1 MARKKKETVYDKELR
16 LYTEAYAKA
25 ENKYKRQ
32 LRKDADLKIED
43 FGLSSSMFKEPT
55 IDTKQ
60 GRPSVKQLR
69 AKRSELEEFTSRKY
83 GLKKIGTSLTGGEV
97 KAVYMPKNVY
107 KKAVERIN
115 AQNKFRATLSKA
127 IDKAGGYSY
136 ARLTKNGIVKEKSTY
151 YNAGISK
158 SMDMIPIRISIIGGK
173 DIGYKGNLFTQEK
186 VMTPETFKA
195 EYGRML
201 NYGGMSNKA
210 TSVSDIRI
218 LNLKDSWIKGLKA
231 NVSYAFGREIE
242 QTLDELN
249 IDAIDFLGLFH
260 LTSVFDFD
268 FIYDVV
274 LSADTKKDQIRSE
287 IEAFRQDKKAYKAFR
302 KEMAKL
308 E

>member
-69 AKRSELEEFTSRKY
+69 AKRSQLEEFSSRKY

-97 KAVYMPKNVY
+97 KSVYMAKNVY
-107 KKAVERIN
+107 KEAVARIN

-136 ARLTKNGIVKEKSTY
+136 ARLTKNGIVKEKSSY

-158 SMDMIPIRISIIGGK
+158 SMDMIPMRISIIGGK

-195 EYGRML
+195 EYGL
-201 NYGGMSNKA
+201 VTNKA
-210 TSVSDIRI
+210 TSLGDIRI
-218 LNLKDSWIKGLKA
+218 QNLKDNWILGLKE
-231 NVSYAFGREIE
+231 NVSDAFGSEIE
-242 QTLDELN
+242 KIMDELN

-260 LTSVFDFD
+260 LSSAFDFD
-268 FIYDVV
+268 FIYDAV
-274 LSADTKKDQIRSE
+274 LSASTKKEHIRSE
-287 IEAFRQDKKAYKAFR
+287 IEAFRKDEKAYQAFR
-302 KEMAKL
+302 KEMEKL